1 MLGLFHD
8 GLSDYSVKM
17 DGNNMERM
25 KDMVQKLEKDSFV
38 YAMSKENKPALKV
51 RAGEQVVMDTYDCF
65 ENQIQSEEE
74 TFSSIDWERIN
85 PATGP
90 VYVEGAQ
97 AGDILQVRIDGIELG
112 ERGVMAT
119 GPKLGVMGHRIDE
132 FKIKMIEIKENE
144 LVFDDRIKLPLQPMI
159 GVIGVAP
166 ENEAVSCGTPGAHG
180 GNMDTKLI
188 TTGATLYFPIFQE
201 GGLFSLGDVHAAMGD
216 GEVCVSG
223 VEIPAKVMV
232 TLDVIKG
239 YSIDYPYIE
248 NKAGAASL
256 VSRES
261 LDEAADLAVE
271 KMIDLLQPQTDLTLA
286 EFTMLMSAAGEVQ
299 ISQIVDP
306 LKTARFFVPRKIL
319 DGYGLKLFRK

>member
-1 MLGLFHD
+1 
-8 GLSDYSVKM
+8 
-17 DGNNMERM
+17 
-25 KDMVQKLEKDSFV
+25 MVQMLAKDSYV
-38 YAMSKENKPALKV
+38 YVMRKENKPALKV
-51 RAGEQVVMDTYDCF
+51 QAGEQVVMDTYDCF
-65 ENQIQSEEE
+65 ENQIQTEDA
-74 TFSSIDWERIN
+74 TFTSIDWERIN

-97 AGDILQVRIDGIELG
+97 AGDILQVRIDNIELG
-112 ERGVMAT
+112 EKGVMAT
-119 GPKLGVMGHRIDE
+119 GPKLGVMGHRIDD
-132 FKIKMIEIKENE
+132 FQIKMVEVKDNE
-144 LVFDDRIKLPLQPMI
+144 VVFDDKVTLPLQPMI

-166 ENEAVSCGTPGAHG
+166 ENEGVSCGTPGAHG
-180 GNMDTKLI
+180 GNMDTKLV

-223 VEIPAKVMV
+223 VEIPAKVTL

-248 NKAGAASL
+248 NEAGAASL

-271 KMIDLLQPQTDLTLA
+271 NMIDLLQPQTDLTLA

-299 ISQIVDP
+299 VSQIVDP
-306 LKTARFFVPRKIL
+306 LKTARFFVPKRIL
-319 DGYGLKLFRK
+319 EGYGLKLFNE